1 MPDLIKP
8 AANAHDEA
16 EVLLPWYAT
25 GQLDERD
32 RASVDD
38 HLSSCASC
46 RRQLAA
52 EHRLIEE
59 LRESEPRAD
68 EGWARIRARL
78 DEQVVVRP
86 KFGRAAELWGLARR
100 PAVGMLAAAQL
111 AFVILAGGVL
121 VSLSR
126 PSYHALGSAPA
137 PAAAN
142 VIVIFKPQT
151 TEADIRAALTL
162 TDASLVGGPT
172 PANAY
177 LLHVP
182 AAERQGALKR
192 LQANREIV
200 MAQPIDQA
208 ASS

>member
-25 GQLDERD
+25 GQLDQRD
-32 RASVDD
+32 RAAVED
-38 HLSSCASC
+38 HLSSCAAC
-46 RRQLAA
+46 RHQLAT
-52 EHRLIEE
+52 ERRLIEE
-59 LRESEPRAD
+59 LRDSEPRAN

-78 DEQVVVRP
+78 DEQVVVRR
-86 KFGRAAELWGLARR
+86 KFGRASELWSLARR

-111 AFVILAGGVL
+111 AFVILAGAVL

-126 PSYHALGSAPA
+126 PSYHALGSTPVPA
-137 PAAAN
+137 TAN
-142 VIVIFKPQT
+142 VIVIFDPDA
-151 TEADIRAALTL
+151 TEAEMRAALSVS
-162 TDASLVGGPT
+162 DASLVGGPT

-182 AAERQGALKR
+182 EAERQGALKR

-200 MAQPIDQA
+200 MAQPIDQGT
-208 ASS
+208 SS